1 MSALPGSIPSPAAN
15 AAAGVDRVAAAAV
28 AFGLLAA
35 YAPTYWDLTAGRAA
49 ADAQGHEMLVLGI
62 ALWLIWRCRATLEA
76 LTSPPRIV
84 AASVLLGVGAL
95 LYVFGRSQQFL
106 RVELLSQVFALAALL
121 VGYRGWPALRIV
133 WFPLF
138 FLLFVIPLPYALVMT
153 LTGPLKAGVSA
164 VTTAMLGWVGYP
176 TGRSGVIITIGQY
189 ELLVSTACA
198 GLQTMFTLEA
208 MGLVYINLKGYASAL
223 RNGLLALLIVPVSF
237 CANVVRV
244 TSLALITYHFGDDVG
259 RGFFHGFAGMVL
271 FLAALLFIMAVD
283 RMLVW
288 LLPER
293 HAR

>member
-1 MSALPGSIPSPAAN
+1 MSAWPGSIASSAGQPATA
-15 AAAGVDRVAAAAV
+15 VDRVAAGAV
-28 AFGLLAA
+28 ALGLLAA
-35 YAPTYWDLTAGRAA
+35 YVPTYWDFTVGRAA
-49 ADAQGHEMLVLGI
+49 GDAQGHELLVLCI
-62 ALWLIWRCRATLEA
+62 SLWLMWRQRAALEA
-76 LTSPPRIV
+76 LASPSRMV
-84 AASVLLGVGAL
+84 AAATLLALGAL

-106 RVELLSQVFALAALL
+106 RIELVSQVFVLSALL
-121 VGYRGWPALRIV
+121 VGYRGWPALRLM

-164 VTTAMLGWVGYP
+164 VTTTMLGWVGYP

-223 RNGLLALLIVPVSF
+223 HNGLLALLIIPVSF

-259 RGFFHGFAGMVL
+259 RGFFHGFAGIVL
-271 FLAALLFIMAVD
+271 FLAALFFIMSVD
-283 RMLVW
+283 RLLVW
-288 LLPER
+288 LLP
-293 HAR
+293 ARYAR